1 VSPPVQRP
9 QAIINSL
16 QNLLRDQYTAG
27 FPILKELVQNADDAG
42 ASRLLLTVH
51 GGWSNAISLLLK
63 HPGLL
68 VANDGPFR
76 EKDAVGLMGVGDS
89 PKADDKASVGRFG
102 LGQKAVF
109 HLCDVFAFTGPR
121 GCGVKEHDIFNPFHD
136 LMDASRRAT
145 WEIGDDGWEL
155 LHQAADAM
163 GVPARRFLLW
173 VPFRGPEDLKPFRGN
188 GAITNRHPLPGAML
202 SDFRRE
208 EEMLRLL
215 PMLRNV
221 RSIELRDGA
230 TVVLHA
236 ALKPDPI
243 CLLGAGAPLL
253 GEEPRRLRA
262 EAICGPLTAMAR
274 GLEWRPDVAELA
286 LLKTHAAWP
295 TRIVEMEGTVPEK
308 AESHGAALLIRRT
321 GTDLTIRWAVFLPI
335 ADDSAESVPLDFGL
349 DIILHGYFSLDS
361 GRRTIRWSQDGA
373 EPVVSDEQT
382 LWQAW
387 NARLRDHVT
396 LPLLPE
402 LLYDALTSRVIK
414 ADELPKA
421 IAALR
426 ATSLFKRHRRAICR
440 RHGLAR
446 CLDKDGRSAWT
457 LLPPDADPLALPESW
472 DGEGS
477 ALQGRFPELLR
488 LGRPLIHLPDHA
500 LLAEQPCWPPEMLAR
515 LLNSTPDDVL
525 TSPAAARQM
534 ADLLQLAA
542 REGGDPSW
550 TSILVERLR
559 HAFASEKRLPGDEVI
574 TRLLRFI
581 PPGRQVPLRTE
592 FPAELRRVLATSG
605 ASALVVPLNLLP
617 ANAPPARVTDG
628 DFGALLTALGP
639 YLRGD
644 GKQDVASRAGA
655 IALELLQATSR
666 RPEQIAE
673 DPILASLTLCRV
685 GRRGKGPDEALDL
698 ASFVRLAGSGLIFQ
712 NAPATN
718 RFFPLVAEAVLEPR
732 VFVLEVAHDG
742 IPLSTLDAK
751 AAQGVIAR
759 AQAFGEPLARA
770 ELLKAIGLQDGAD
783 VAPLRRLAAGATD
796 LRDQTSLLKLRSGVQ
811 SLWELLARLPGR
823 PVHLLP
829 AEVTKVLSDQE
840 CDKLRVTELSD
851 QELGQLL
858 DQVGPAGLA
867 EARPTELECA
877 AILARPLPERLLRSL
892 PLYWWE
898 DGQGNPGVSPTNA
911 DDPLL
916 CYRGAADWPVPELL
930 VTRIRL
936 LRTSR
941 NTKAA
946 DVQQG
951 LVQRWGP
958 AVALRL
964 LLDEQASEHTTRAL
978 LDALHG
984 LGTSEL
990 DPVVAKLL
998 RSRRWLPTAL
1008 GESSSDE
1015 ILDLPAELDQAARE
1029 VLGERAAFSGP
1040 SALKP
1045 WVREHPGFRRVQDG
1059 LLPDR
1064 QTSLELL
1071 ATQVREA
1078 EICGLGGDAGSFPI
1092 EDARRL
1098 ARQNVDVE
1106 CAAWPL
1112 LRGALREEGV
1122 SSDWISGFLVPSF
1135 RSPTP
1140 EEVRTLLTDLCRMAA
1155 GHGKESEPARR
1166 LHRHVF
1172 AAFCAGEDLRS
1183 VRTVIAELSLPSQD
1197 GRWHPARRLTL
1208 DSSNVDPAHLL
1219 DEPWAALLRQCSE
1232 RSRSSGPS
1240 QQPSSSSAHAVTAP
1254 AEEDTPAKLREYF
1267 RLWSVPPGLLVAF
1280 IGLLGRTPPFR
1291 TLATERL
1298 GGEARSVDELWIEF
1312 DRALPSTVR
1321 RTPGKEHDSLTPRM
1335 NGRRTVLKV
1344 GEVGEVAAVNLVGEA
1359 FHAKRATSFD
1369 SVLDPDPVEGFWLEA
1384 KARDPDGHERWPV
1397 PVTMAPVKVDDLA
1410 VDDQAR
1416 LLRNGIRM
1424 FLQGSFGL
1432 LNASW
1437 PAVENT
1443 LESLCGLSQESVQT
1457 AIRTLQDELLP
1468 TLRDLNPQPGTRL
1481 RAAKDRLEEDVNTA
1495 LRSGRDEE
1503 LMLVK
1508 RQAWEAIRSN
1518 AELGEALRLGVVDQV
1533 RAKGY
1538 GPHRVLFELFQN
1550 ADDAIGQYP
1559 GAPRRVEVVLGGGIS
1574 LFHWGRPVNHPGAEP
1589 KGPRA
1594 AGYRRDLTNMLRLNL
1609 SDKDTRDTGKF
1620 GLGFKSVHLV
1630 SSLPSMASDL
1640 LSVQIKA
1647 GMIPE
1652 DWPLGRSQ
1660 VAGRRDAESGCPAT
1674 MIALPASS
1682 ADEEAAQ
1689 REAFDS
1695 FRRVGKWLPVVA
1707 HHVRELHFLGPEIE
1721 DEIQT
1726 VWMSLAGIPGLHVVR
1741 RDVSASEDLLLA
1753 FDLGEDYR
1761 LFLPLARTGLGRLP
1775 GDLPRLWHVAPLQEE
1790 LSSAWVLSGPFRVD
1804 ASRGSDTRTSE
1815 ELRCL
1820 AAKLGQELG
1829 RLLRS
1834 IFRISEQDWSRL
1846 SASLDLPPD
1855 PASRECFWSD
1865 IFAAFAKDLSD
1876 HVWSALHEKDRGL
1889 GALVAHHAV
1898 LPPADR
1904 EHRGLI
1910 ALSDGPRVVQG
1921 VLEDPLIRA
1930 GLRGWSIA
1938 ELLPLVTP
1946 ETSSIIRQL
1955 GLGELRHQSLADLLR
1970 QECKKPTPLE
1980 AMEAARLWR
1989 FVQPALDSPNLARWE
2004 RDALADAAKEASF
2017 PAEDG
2022 RIRGVREL
2030 SISLKSLYGAGVSGV
2045 EDEALHAAFAPAAA
2059 TLASSYDT
2067 EASVRFFLLARER
2080 AGYGRQARELASW
2093 VRQANNDQARLAVL
2107 VYLASGS
2114 QAESLG
2120 RELQPDIP
2128 DWLQRLALGTEEL
2141 HGVPVNVRLMARLR
2155 LGLLTVNDI
2164 AAPEILPDG
2173 PDTDLQ
2179 QIHAWWMTHKTE
2191 QVARFEGGEVGL
2203 YPAFFDPGDLHPS
2216 TSDEARRIAWFT
2228 LLTLTAMHSMGRTRH
2243 GQHRSFLQTAW
2254 QKGWWQELALSQP
2267 PPDSKPW
2274 LARLESWSD
2283 ATLNQEAFTLWRGL
2297 LPDLYAFA
2305 RWLPEYEDMLGVLP
2319 ELLKSNPNLTYRGFL
2334 QPNSFSALQGRGTHA
2349 APLLSALGIGAPFLV
2364 RELTRHRLLGPANRM
2379 APLCW
2384 MPTKRVRT
2392 LLQGLG
2398 WSDRTERPHADL
2410 SRDIHAFVVNE
2421 IGKEAALFDGDFCLP
2436 LQLWT
2441 LRTAQDEDGPEG

>member
-1 VSPPVQRP
+1 LSPPVQRP

-51 GGWSNAISLLLK
+51 GGWRNASSLLLK

-76 EKDAVGLMGVGDS
+76 ERDAAGLMGVGDS

-121 GCGVKEHDIFNPFHD
+121 GCGVKERDIFNPFHD

-163 GVPARRFLLW
+163 SVPARRFLLW
-173 VPFRGPEDLKPFRGN
+173 VPFRGPEDLRPFRGN

-202 SDFRRE
+202 ADFRRE
-208 EEMLRLL
+208 EDMLRLL

-221 RSIELRDGA
+221 RSIELRDEA
-230 TVVLHA
+230 TLVSHA
-236 ALKPDPI
+236 TLKPDPI
-243 CLLGAGAPLL
+243 CLLGAGASLL

-262 EAICGPLTAMAR
+262 EATCGPLTAIAR

-286 LLKTHAAWP
+286 LLKTHDAWP

-308 AESHGAALLIRRT
+308 AESHGAALLIRRA
-321 GTDLTIRWAVFLPI
+321 GTDLSMRWAVFLPI
-335 ADDSAESVPLDFGL
+335 ADDSAETVPLDFGL

-361 GRRTIRWSQDGA
+361 GRRAIRWAPGGA

-387 NARLRDHVT
+387 NARLRDRVT

-402 LLYDALTSRVIK
+402 LLHDALTSRVLK
-414 ADELPKA
+414 ADELPQA

-426 ATSLFKRHRRAICR
+426 ATSLFKRHRRAICS

-446 CLDKDGRSAWT
+446 CLDKDGRAAWALLSA
-457 LLPPDADPLALPESW
+457 DADPLALPESW

-477 ALQGRFPELLR
+477 ALQGRFPEILR
-488 LGRPLIHLPDHA
+488 LGRPLILLPDHA
-500 LLAEQPCWPPEMLAR
+500 LLAEEPRWSPEMLAR
-515 LLNSTPDDVL
+515 LLDSTPDDVL

-542 REGGDPSW
+542 PEGGDPSW
-550 TSILVERLR
+550 TSILIERLR

-581 PPGRQVPLRTE
+581 PPGRRVPLRTE
-592 FPAELRRVLATSG
+592 IPAELRRVLATSG
-605 ASALVVPLNLLP
+605 ASALVVPLDLLP

-639 YLRGD
+639 FLRGD
-644 GKQDVASRAGA
+644 GRRDVAPRAGA
-655 IALELLQATSR
+655 IALELLQATGR
-666 RPEQIAE
+666 RPEQLAE
-673 DPILASLTLCRV
+673 DPTLASLTLCRV
-685 GRRGKGPDEALDL
+685 GRRGKGPDEVLDL
-698 ASFVRLAGSGLIFQ
+698 ASFVRLAGGGLIFQ

-732 VFVLEVAHDG
+732 AFVLEVAHDG
-742 IPLSTLDAK
+742 IPLSALDAR

-759 AQAFGEPLARA
+759 AQGFGEPSARA

-783 VAPLRRLAAGATD
+783 VAPLRRLAAGVTD
-796 LRDQTSLLKLRSGVQ
+796 LRDQTRLLKLRSGDQ
-811 SLWELLARLPGR
+811 SLRELLARLPDR
-823 PVHLLP
+823 AVHLLP
-829 AEVTKVLSDQE
+829 TEVTKVLSDQE

-858 DQVGPAGLA
+858 HQVGPAGLA
-867 EARPTELECA
+867 EARPTEQECA
-877 AILARPLPERLLRSL
+877 AILARPLPESLLRSL
-892 PLYWWE
+892 PLFWWVSGE
-898 DGQGNPGVSPTNA
+898 GRPGGNPTTA

-916 CYRGAADWPVPELL
+916 YRRGAADWQVPAML
-930 VTRIRL
+930 VARVRL
-936 LRTSR
+936 LRIAPESA
-941 NTKAA
+941 AA
-946 DVQQG
+946 DTQQK
-951 LVQRWGP
+951 LVQRWCP
-958 AVALRL
+958 AAALRL
-964 LLDEQASEHTTRAL
+964 LLDEDASENTTRAVL
-978 LDALHG
+978 EALQA
-984 LGTSEL
+984 LGTSNL
-990 DPVVAKLL
+990 DPSLAKSL
-998 RSRRWLPTAL
+998 RSHRWLRTAQ
-1008 GESSSDE
+1008 GECSPDD
-1015 ILDLPAELDQAARE
+1015 ILDLPAELDQSARE
-1029 VLGERAAFSGP
+1029 VLGDLATFSGP
-1040 SALKP
+1040 AALP
-1045 WVREHPGFRRVQDG
+1045 SWVRDHHGFERVKAE

-1064 QTSLELL
+1064 QTSLEML
-1071 ATQVREA
+1071 ATQVSEA
-1078 EICGLGGDAGSFPI
+1078 AIAGFGGDAGNFPI
-1092 EDARRL
+1092 DDARRL

-1112 LRGALREEGV
+1112 LRGALREDGL
-1122 SSDWISGFLVPSF
+1122 SSDWITRSLVPSF
-1135 RSPTP
+1135 RAPTP
-1140 EEVRTLLTDLCRMAA
+1140 KEVGTLLADLGRMAA
-1155 GHGKESEPARR
+1155 GHGKDSEPARR
-1166 LHRHVF
+1166 LHRHAF
-1172 AAFCAGEDLRS
+1172 ATLCASSDLPAVRS
-1183 VRTVIAELSLPSQD
+1183 VIGDLFLLAQD
-1197 GRWHPARRLTL
+1197 GRWHPARRLAL
-1208 DSSNVDPAHLL
+1208 AASNVDPAYLL
-1219 DEPWAALLRQCSE
+1219 DESWAALLGPCRIQ
-1232 RSRSSGPS
+1232 SREGENPQEPPSGPAAAS
-1240 QQPSSSSAHAVTAP
+1240 IVPV
-1254 AEEDTPAKLREYF
+1254 EEDAPAKLREYL
-1267 RLWSVPPGLLVAF
+1267 RPWSVPPGLLVAF

-1291 TLATERL
+1291 ALATERL
-1298 GGEARSVDELWIEF
+1298 GGEARSVDELWGEF
-1312 DRALPSTVR
+1312 DRALPSYVR
-1321 RTPGKEHDSLTPRM
+1321 SVDREARDRLTPRM
-1335 NGRRTVLKV
+1335 ERRRTVLKV
-1344 GEVGEVAAVNLVGEA
+1344 GDAGEVGAINLVGEA
-1359 FHAKRATSFD
+1359 FRAKRATKFD
-1369 SVLDPDPVEGFWLEA
+1369 SVLDPAEDVWLD
-1384 KARDPDGHERWPV
+1384 ARAREVDGRERWPV
-1397 PVTMAPVKVDDLA
+1397 NVTMAPVKVDDLTL
-1410 VDDQAR
+1410 DDQAR
-1416 LLRNGIRM
+1416 LLRNGIRGL
-1424 FLQGSFGL
+1424 LQESFGL
-1432 LNASW
+1432 LNDSW
-1437 PAVENT
+1437 PTVESA
-1443 LESLCGLSQESVQT
+1443 LDSLSGLSQESVQT

-1468 TLRDLNPQPGTRL
+1468 TLRGLKPAPRTPL
-1481 RAAKDRLEEDVNTA
+1481 RETLDRLEEDCNAASRSDDDAGLMHAKRKAWEA
-1495 LRSGRDEE
+1495 LRSDD
-1503 LMLVK
+1503 
-1508 RQAWEAIRSN
+1508 A
-1518 AELGEALRLGVVDQV
+1518 LGEALRDGVAAQV
-1533 RAKGY
+1533 RALGY

-1550 ADDAIGQYP
+1550 ADDAIGQHP
-1559 GAPRRVEVVLGGGIS
+1559 GAPRRVEVAFDGGLS
-1574 LFHWGRPVNHPGAEP
+1574 LWHWGRPVNHPGAEA

-1594 AGYRRDLTNMLRLNL
+1594 AGYRRDLANMLRLNL
-1609 SDKDTRDTGKF
+1609 SDKDARDTGKF

-1630 SSLPSMASDL
+1630 SRWPSVASDL
-1640 LSVQIKA
+1640 LAVRISA

-1652 DWPLGRSQ
+1652 DWPQGRAR
-1660 VAGRRDAESGCPAT
+1660 VADRRDIETACPAT
-1674 MIALPASS
+1674 LIALPPSVP
-1682 ADEEAAQ
+1682 ADDDAQ
-1689 REAFDS
+1689 REAFES
-1695 FRRVGKWLPVVA
+1695 FRSAAEWLPVVA
-1707 HHVRELHFLGPEIE
+1707 HHVHELRLTGPSDVIDVRTAWEPIAEIPCLYVLRREVAGRE
-1721 DEIQT
+1721 D
-1726 VWMSLAGIPGLHVVR
+1726 R
-1741 RDVSASEDLLLA
+1741 LLA
-1753 FDLGEDYR
+1753 FDLGDNHR
-1761 LFLPLARTGLGRLP
+1761 LYLPLIRTGLGRLP
-1775 GDLPRLWHVAPLQEE
+1775 DELPRLWHVAPLQNE
-1790 LSSAWVLSGPFRVD
+1790 LASAWVLSGPFRVD

-1815 ELRCL
+1815 ELRGL

-1834 IFRISEQDWSRL
+1834 IFRVSEQDWSRL
-1846 SASLDLPPD
+1846 SASLDLPAD
-1855 PASRECFWSD
+1855 PAAREHFWSD
-1865 IFAAFAKDLSD
+1865 ILAAFAKDLSD
-1876 HVWSALHEKDRGL
+1876 PVWSALHGKDRGL
-1889 GALVAHHAV
+1889 GALAAHHAV

-1921 VLEDPLIRA
+1921 VLEDPVIRA
-1930 GLRGWSIA
+1930 GLRGWPIA
-1938 ELLPLVTP
+1938 ERLPLVTP

-1989 FVQPALDSPNLARWE
+1989 FVQPALDSPNLVRWE

-2017 PAEDG
+2017 LAEDG
-2022 RIRGVREL
+2022 SIRGVREL
-2030 SISLKSLYGAGVSGV
+2030 SISPSSLHAAGVSGV
-2045 EDEALHAAFAPAAA
+2045 EDEALHAAFAASAA

-2067 EASVRFFLLARER
+2067 EASVSFFLLARER

-2093 VRQANNDQARLAVL
+2093 VRQATDDQARLAVL

-2128 DWLQRLALGTEEL
+2128 DWLKRLALGTEEL
-2141 HGVPVNVRLMARLR
+2141 HGVSENARLMARLR

-2164 AAPEILPDG
+2164 AAPEVVPDA
-2173 PDTDLQ
+2173 PDADLE
-2179 QIHAWWMTHKTE
+2179 QIHAWWMTHRAE
-2191 QVARFEGGEVGL
+2191 QVARFEGGDVGL
-2203 YPAFFDPGDLHPS
+2203 YPAFFDACDLHPS
-2216 TSDEARRIAWFT
+2216 TSDKARRIAWFT

-2274 LARLESWSD
+2274 LDRLESWSD

-2305 RWLPEYEDMLGVLP
+2305 RWLPEYEDMIGVLP

-2364 RELTRHRLLGPANRM
+2364 RELTRHRLLGPADRM

-2392 LLQGLG
+2392 LLQNLG

-2421 IGKEAALFDGDFCLP
+2421 IGAEEALFAGDFCLP

-2441 LRTAQDEDGPEG
+2441 LRTEQDEDGPEQ